1 MSNEPVSHARDTR
14 SIQFA
19 RWVVRNRFPIS
30 VLLVLTTL
38 FFLYPMANA
47 ILTGFG
53 VKLPGPIV
61 RVDTEARALW
71 PDHPFIH
78 AQDQFAKEFGS
89 SSLVAVAVVVRDGT
103 IFEPERLEKIQ
114 KITQAVD
121 GIGYDSQTD
130 AREERRAELED
141 DHEAI
146 AVLVDTLILPRFDMR
161 RGSRAILAEH
171 WDSASAADRDRF
183 VTAFYDY
190 LVATYGDLL
199 LQFKPE
205 TLRVLPFDGDAA
217 HSPARV
223 HTIITLTDGTEVDV
237 DFVMI
242 GAGQDWRVV
251 DIEAEGVSYVKTY
264 RSQFRVDIAADGL
277 GSVIEW
283 LEQKAASV
291 RAPGTR

>member
-1 MSNEPVSHARDTR
+1 MTDCARLALLATLAAAAPQALAQSFAGNEIVAGT
-14 SIQFA
+14 A
-19 RWVVRNRFPIS
+19 AE
-30 VLLVLTTL
+30 LATTI
-38 FFLYPMANA
+38 A
-47 ILTGFG
+47 T
-53 VKLPGPIV
+53 
-61 RVDTEARALW
+61 
-71 PDHPFIH
+71 
-78 AQDQFAKEFGS
+78 
-89 SSLVAVAVVVRDGT
+89 
-103 IFEPERLEKIQ
+103 
-114 KITQAVD
+114 
-121 GIGYDSQTD
+121 
-130 AREERRAELED
+130 RRAELEN

-146 AVLVDTLILPRFDMR
+146 AMLVDTLILPRFDMR

-171 WDSASAADRDRF
+171 WDSASGADRDRF

-277 GSVIEW
+277 GSVIAW
-283 LEQKAASV
+283 LEQKAAAV

>member
-1 MSNEPVSHARDTR
+1 VTDYAR
-14 SIQFA
+14 I
-19 RWVVRNRFPIS
+19 
-30 VLLVLTTL
+30 LLL
-38 FFLYPMANA
+38 A
-47 ILTGFG
+47 
-53 VKLPGPIV
+53 
-61 RVDTEARALW
+61 AL
-71 PDHPFIH
+71 
-78 AQDQFAKEFGS
+78 A
-89 SSLVAVAVVVRDGT
+89 AVAPGALAQTFAGNEIVAGT
-103 IFEPERLEKIQ
+103 ADELATTIAARRVELEK
-114 KITQAVD
+114 
-121 GIGYDSQTD
+121 
-130 AREERRAELED
+130 

-146 AVLVDTLILPRFDMR
+146 AMLVDKLILPRFDMR

-171 WDSASAADRDRF
+171 WDSASPADRDRF
-183 VTAFYDY
+183 VTAFYEY

-199 LQFKPE
+199 LHFKPE

-223 HTIITLTDGTEVDV
+223 HTIITLNDGTEVDV

-242 GAGQDWRVV
+242 GSGSDWRVV

-291 RAPGTR
+291 PAPGTR

>member
-1 MSNEPVSHARDTR
+1 MSDYARTL
-14 SIQFA
+14 
-19 RWVVRNRFPIS
+19 
-30 VLLVLTTL
+30 LLVALAVAA
-38 FFLYPMANA
+38 PQ
-47 ILTGFG
+47 
-53 VKLPGPIV
+53 
-61 RVDTEARALW
+61 ARA
-71 PDHPFIH
+71 
-78 AQDQFAKEFGS
+78 QSFAGNEI
-89 SSLVAVAVVVRDGT
+89 VASTATELATT
-103 IFEPERLEKIQ
+103 I
-114 KITQAVD
+114 A
-121 GIGYDSQTD
+121 
-130 AREERRAELED
+130 ARRAELEK

-146 AVLVDTLILPRFDMR
+146 AMLVDTLILPRFDMR

-171 WDSASAADRDRF
+171 WDSASPADRDRF
-183 VTAFYDY
+183 VTAFYEY

-199 LQFKPE
+199 LHFKSK

-242 GAGQDWRVV
+242 GKDRDWHVV
-251 DIEAEGVSYVKTY
+251 DIEAEGVSYVRTY